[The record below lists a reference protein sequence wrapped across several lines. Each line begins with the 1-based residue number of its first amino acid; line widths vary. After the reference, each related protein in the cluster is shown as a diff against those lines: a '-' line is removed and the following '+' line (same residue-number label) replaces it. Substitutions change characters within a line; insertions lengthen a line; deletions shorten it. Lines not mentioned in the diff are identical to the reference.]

1 MMKKIIG
8 IILAGVG
15 ITVGGYVWN
24 KRENRFWAAK

>member
-24 KRENRFWAAK
+24 KRRHAA